1 MHSIQGKIYR
11 QLNDVPE
18 QFLVAFTSHANLSEK
33 IRIREGKILFWEEHY
48 FHLIAAMRIHRMEIP
63 MEFTM
68 ESMQDQLL
76 QLCNANVGDR
86 LFSGVITIRVAKS
99 KVPSSVRPTS
109 ETFFWLSIDALSP
122 DFSLE
127 KSSLPIDLYKDHY
140 CLSGLYQNMT
150 SLQTNWSSMAWV
162 YAHENGFS
170 DLVVLNENK
179 HIQGSLMGHL
189 FIVNGTKIST
199 PSVNDGAIKS
209 VYRKKMIDCIKAAT
223 DFTIEE
229 VSLTPFVLQRAD
241 ELFVLENAV
250 ALHQITA
257 YRKKQYTQTT
267 TQALF
272 STFQSSL
279 AN

>member
-33 IRIREGKILFWEEHY
+33 IRIRAGKILFWEEHY

-68 ESMQDQLL
+68 ESMEDQLL
-76 QLCNANVGDR
+76 QLCKASAGDR
-86 LFSGVITIRVAKS
+86 LFSGVVTIRVAKGQ
-99 KVPSSVRPTS
+99 VPSSAHPTS

-127 KSSLPIDLYKDHY
+127 ESSLPIDLYKDHY

-170 DLVVLNENK
+170 DLVVLNEKK
-179 HIQGSLMGHL
+179 HIQGSLKGHL
-189 FIVNGTKIST
+189 FIISGTKIST
-199 PSVNDGAIKS
+199 PSLNDGAIKS
-209 VYRKKMIDCIKAAT
+209 VYRKKWIDFIANSA

-241 ELFVLENAV
+241 ELFVLEDAV
-250 ALHQITA
+250 SLHQVAA
-257 YRKKQYTQTT
+257 YRKKQYTHIT

-272 STFQSSL
+272 SAFQSSL
-279 AN
+279 VD